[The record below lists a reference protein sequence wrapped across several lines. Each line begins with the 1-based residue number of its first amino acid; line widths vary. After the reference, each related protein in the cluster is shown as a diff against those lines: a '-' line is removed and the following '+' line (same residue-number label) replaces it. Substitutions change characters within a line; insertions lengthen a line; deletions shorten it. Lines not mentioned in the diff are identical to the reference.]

1 MNKNDAKL
9 RIEKLKEKIKELN
22 YQYFVLD
29 KSEVSEPVRD
39 SLKQELKRLEEE
51 FPEYISPDSPTRRV
65 GSVLSG
71 KFAKIRHITSKKS
84 LSDVFSEEDIAEW
97 YDRLLKMAPAE
108 KIHFVC
114 ELKIDGLNVTLLY
127 KNGQFEKAITRG
139 DGEEGEDITH
149 TIRTIESVPLSLNEP
164 FDLEVS
170 GEVFISKSDFQKINE
185 DQKRLGLE
193 EFANPRNAAAGS
205 VRQLDPQ
212 IASSRNLSMFF
223 YELGQNNLPH
233 EPKTQRETLER
244 FADLGLKVN
253 KEYRFCYTID
263 EVYTYLKDW
272 HQHREELPY
281 EIDGVVI
288 KVDDKALQ
296 KVMGFTAKAPRYSVA
311 YKFPAAQ
318 TTTHV
323 LDIKIQVGRTGV
335 LTPVA
340 ILSPVKVAG
349 STISRATLH
358 NEDELNKKDIRIGD
372 TVIIQKAGDV
382 IPEVVAS
389 LKDLRSGHEQPFEFP
404 VKCPVCGAKVV
415 RQEGESAHRCTN
427 PDCSAQDRE
436 KFIHFVAAFNIEGLG
451 EKIVDQLL
459 ENQLVDDPA
468 DIFNL
473 NKDNFMDL
481 NLFKDKRA
489 DNVIAAI
496 EKSKEITLDKFLFG
510 LGIRYV
516 GEETAIELA
525 HFIDSESKHHPLTL
539 AEVIQIGTS
548 FTADKLRQIEGFG
561 IKVADETADWFHK
574 DSNHQ
579 YLEKLEKVGIKL
591 ITKEKTLNPNISGK
605 TFVVTGSL
613 EKMSRDEAKQKIRE
627 AGGKVQGTVTKNTNV
642 LVCGRNPGSKFETA
656 KKLGVQIMEEEEFMG
671 ILSSA

>member
-1 MNKNDAKL
+1 MNKKEAQT

-29 KSEVSEPVRD
+29 KSEVSEAVRD
-39 SLKQELKRLEEE
+39 SLKQELKMLEED
-51 FPEYISPDSPTRRV
+51 FPEFITPDSPTQRV

-71 KFAKIRHITSKKS
+71 KFAKVKHLTPKKS
-84 LSDVFSEEDIAEW
+84 LTDAFSEADVRDW
-97 YDRLLKMAPAE
+97 YDRICKLAPAD

-114 ELKIDGLNVTLLY
+114 ELKIDGLNVTLMY
-127 KNGQFEKAITRG
+127 RNGKYDKALTRG

-149 TIRTIESVPLSLNEP
+149 TIRTIESVPLSLNEEV
-164 FDLEVS
+164 DMEVS
-170 GEVFISKSDFQKINE
+170 GEVYISKADFQKINE

-212 IASSRNLSMFF
+212 VAASRNLSMFF
-223 YELGQNNLPH
+223 YELGVNNLAHDPR
-233 EPKTQRETLER
+233 TQRETLEK

-253 KEYRFCYTID
+253 KEYRFCYSID
-263 EVYTYLKDW
+263 EVFHYLKHW
-272 HQHREELPY
+272 HAHREELAY

-288 KVDDKALQ
+288 KVDDKSLQ
-296 KVMGFTAKAPRYSVA
+296 KIMGFTAKAPRFAIA

-318 TTTHV
+318 TTTRV
-323 LDIKIQVGRTGV
+323 LDIHVQVGRTGV

-340 ILSPVKVAG
+340 ILSPVRVAG

-389 LKDLRSGHEQPFEFP
+389 LKDLRTGQEHKFVFP
-404 VKCPVCGAKVV
+404 KNCPVCGSKVE
-415 RQEGESAHRCTN
+415 RPEGESAHRCTN
-427 PDCSAQDRE
+427 PDCYAQDRE
-436 KFIHFVAAFNIEGLG
+436 RFIHFVAAFNIEGLG

-468 DIFNL
+468 DIFTL
-473 NKDNFMDL
+473 NKDDFL
-481 NLFKDKRA
+481 GLELFQDKRA
-489 DNVIAAI
+489 ENVLSAI
-496 EKSKEITLDKFLFG
+496 ETSKSIPLERLIFA

-525 HFIDSESKHHPLTL
+525 HFIDSESRHHPLTM

-548 FTADKLRQIEGFG
+548 FTPEKLKEIEGFG
-561 IKVADETADWFHK
+561 EKVAVEVAEWFHR
-574 DSNHQ
+574 DVNHEF
-579 YLEKLEKVGIKL
+579 LEKLEKVGIK
-591 ITKEKTLNPNISGK
+591 IATEKKIENPNIAGK
-605 TFVVTGSL
+605 NFVVTGTL
-613 EKMSRDEAKQKIRE
+613 ETMSRDQAKDKIRL
-627 AGGKVQGTVTKNTNV
+627 AGGKIQGAVSKTTSY
-642 LVCGRNPGSKFETA
+642 LVCGANPGSKYDNA
-656 KKLGVQIMEEEEFMG
+656 KKLGVPVLNEQEFLAM
-671 ILSSA
+671 LK